1 MSSVTGLDERGRPTA
16 EVRFQE
22 IYERHYPHVR
32 AYCRRRVAAERVD
45 DVVAETFLTAWRRRD
60 DLPDVDEALPW
71 LYRVAYR
78 VVGHQWRSN
87 SRRRRLGDRLAT
99 ARPSHASSPEDAA
112 VQSDE
117 TARVLEAATRLKPDD
132 AEILR
137 LVAWEHLSRHEIAEV
152 LDLAPNTVSKRIQR
166 ARENLRREYAR
177 LERNDER
184 RTTGEQEGGTT

>member
-1 MSSVTGLDERGRPTA
+1 MRSVTGLDERGRSTA
-16 EVRFQE
+16 ELRFQE

-87 SRRRRLGDRLAT
+87 SRRRRLGERLAT
-99 ARPSHASSPEDAA
+99 VRPPQGSSPEETAM
-112 VQSDE
+112 QSDE

-137 LVAWEHLSRHEIAEV
+137 LVSWDRLSRHEVAAM
-152 LDLAPNTVSKRIQR
+152 LDLSPNTVSKRIQR
-166 ARENLRREYAR
+166 ARENLRREYER
-177 LERNDER
+177 LERRPTGDER
-184 RTTGEQEGGTT
+184 GGTS